1 MQLLVYICTY
11 PLLWV
16 ISILPFRL
24 FYLFSDLVFFM
35 VYHVVGYRKQV
46 VHDNLKLVFPT
57 KTDREIKQIRKDFF
71 KHFCDMFLE
80 TVRTMSLSK
89 KDAAKHFKV
98 RNMDLLLDLE
108 KSTSVL
114 LLCSHYGNW
123 EWIISINNY
132 LASNGYAVYQKVGN
146 FYFDRMIKRIRG
158 RWNTTPIT
166 QKETVKTIMLN
177 EQENKRAVYGMVS
190 DQSPMAH
197 RAQYWT
203 EFMGVKAP
211 IFTGAESL
219 ARKLDLAVVFL
230 KVSKV
235 KRGFYEA
242 ECIPITLS
250 GSATAE
256 HEITDRFL
264 ELTEHQ
270 ILERPEYYLWTHR
283 RWKHSNKVPD
293 TSR

>member
-1 MQLLVYICTY
+1 MQLLVYICAY

-24 FYLFSDLVFFM
+24 FYLFSDFVFFM
-35 VYHVVGYRKQV
+35 VYHVVGYRKKV
-46 VHDNLKLVFPT
+46 VYDNLKLVFPT
-57 KTDREIKQIRKDFF
+57 KTDRELKQIRKDFF

-80 TVRTMSLSK
+80 TVRTMSLSE
-89 KDAAKHFKV
+89 KDAGKHFKV
-98 RNMDLLLDLE
+98 HNIDVLLDLE

-123 EWIISINNY
+123 EWIISINNH

-146 FYFDRMIKRIRG
+146 LYFDRMIKRIRG

-177 EQENKRAVYGMVS
+177 EQQNKRAVYGMVS

-211 IFTGAESL
+211 IFIGAESL

-235 KRGFYEA
+235 KRGYYEA

-250 GSATAE
+250 GGATAE

-264 ELTEHQ
+264 ELTEQQ
-270 ILERPEYYLWTHR
+270 ILEQPEYYLWTHR
-283 RWKHSNKVPD
+283 RWKHSDKAPD
-293 TSR
+293 KAR